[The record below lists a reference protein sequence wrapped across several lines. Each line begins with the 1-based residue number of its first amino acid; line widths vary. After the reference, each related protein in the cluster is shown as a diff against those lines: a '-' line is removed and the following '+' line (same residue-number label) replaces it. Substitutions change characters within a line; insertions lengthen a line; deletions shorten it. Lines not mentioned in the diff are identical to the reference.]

1 MKSKVKKLSYYP
13 ATIATGVYV
22 DNSNVTLQDLI
33 KSGELETIAI
43 EKLQAYS
50 TKLLKYK
57 GEFDYNKYSE
67 TKSNA
72 NVGDFWLYKDSTIV
86 EFDGSIAYKNNIVYL
101 DSDGYLKTI
110 FIPLTNDITPQKKYD
125 VCIIGGGAGGIGAAY
140 ALKDSGLRVCL
151 VEKLDT
157 LGGTHCNGVGMLI
170 ASPVCD
176 WYKPVVK
183 EAYANGTMEFYNNK
197 TSDHSGAKVGSGD
210 EFDKLW
216 RASQFGDPKNVI
228 NNFTGNHIKINDGWF
243 SDKYFDDLNK
253 TIDIL
258 INHELKKTNSTNRKV
273 ESITVKN
280 TLNGK
285 EFDIFAD
292 YFIDC
297 SGDGVLFT
305 SDTNLTLDTD
315 YYVGTDGRA
324 RFNETVYPS
333 GYVPDHY
340 GINTVEPAILIT
352 GVNYAVASHSLLP
365 NRQHYKKFPND
376 GMVQKANFGYSFP
389 HPTFKNT
396 LNSVSW
402 SWGTKMNL
410 QDFIEKSV
418 PYNEADGYDRAYA
431 LYCIN
436 GVPATNISTFGGIRK
451 LLAIREKFR
460 IACESTVT
468 QNSLL
473 TKIDSSNYQSEHTIA
488 LSTWY
493 VDIHNQTYSCPSNIP
508 NGVPYEAL
516 IPKCYTNSLVACRAY
531 GASHIGLSS
540 IRLVKTMMDLGHSA
554 GIAIKQLCYSDTRG
568 DVRTVDVAAVQN
580 EISILNVIN
589 DLEANFFGDTVT
601 TE

>member
-13 ATIATGVYV
+13 VTTASGVYV
-22 DNSNVTLQDLI
+22 DNSNISLQDLI

-50 TKLLKYK
+50 TKLLNYK

-72 NVGDFWLYKDSTIV
+72 NVGDFWFYKDSTIV
-86 EFDGSIAYKNNIVYL
+86 DFDGSVAYKNNIVYL

-151 VEKLDT
+151 VERLDI

-176 WYKPVVK
+176 WYKPIVK
-183 EAYANGTMEFYNNK
+183 EAYANGTMEFYNNN
-197 TSDHSGAKVGSGD
+197 TSDHSGFKVGSGD

-216 RASQFGDPKNVI
+216 RASQFGDPQNVI
-228 NNFTGNHIKINDGWF
+228 NNFGGNHLKINDGWF
-243 SDKYFDDLNK
+243 SDKYFDDLNR

-258 INHELKKTNSTNRKV
+258 INHELKKTNSVDRKV

-305 SDTNLTLDTD
+305 SDSNLTLDTD
-315 YYVGTDGRA
+315 YYIGTDGRA
-324 RFNETVYPS
+324 RFNEGVYPAD
-333 GYVPDHY
+333 YVPDHY
-340 GINTVEPAILIT
+340 AINTVEPIVFQIGA
-352 GVNYAVASHSLLP
+352 NYEIASHSLLP

-376 GMVQKANFGYSFP
+376 GMVVKANFGYNFP

-396 LNSVSW
+396 LNCYSW

-410 QDFIEKSV
+410 RDFVEKSV
-418 PYNEADGYDRAYA
+418 AYNEADGYDRAYA
-431 LYCIN
+431 LYCLN
-436 GVPATNISTFGGIRK
+436 GVPTTNMSTFGGIRK

-460 IACESTVT
+460 IACEKTVT
-468 QNSLL
+468 QDYLT
-473 TKIDSSNYQSEHTIA
+473 TKITSSNYESEHIIA

-493 VDIHNQTYSCPSNIP
+493 VDIHNQSYHCPSNIP
-508 NGVPYEAL
+508 NGVPYEAM
-516 IPKCYTNSLVACRAY
+516 IPKCYSNSLVACRAY

-568 DVRTVDVAAVQN
+568 DVRTVDVSSVQD
-580 EISILNVIN
+580 EIGILNVIN
-589 DLEANFFGDTVT
+589 DLETNFFGNTVT
-601 TE
+601 TQ